1 MAFLFAPPGFL
12 ELVSAE
18 LRKSLHYIAACAM
31 LAEGRSWEET
41 LVEQVRIG
49 ILGCARICRQ
59 ALIEAVAQVPEVE
72 IVAVAS
78 RDAARAQA
86 YANDHGIRRAHGGY
100 EALLA
105 DDDVEVV
112 YNPLPN
118 SLHAEWTIN
127 ALSGGKAV
135 LCEKPLASNAAQAG
149 QMVAAARRADRPLI
163 EAFHYRHHPV
173 ARFIAEHVRSGELGR
188 LRQIDAI
195 LNIPG
200 RLLRPDD
207 IRFQEAL
214 AGGAT
219 MDVGSYCI
227 NILRLVAGVEPTVI
241 SASAS
246 TVAPRVDGAMRAR
259 LAFLGETKG
268 SIECSLTHESLVARL
283 SIEGERGGLVAENP
297 FLPQLGG
304 SSVTITVDGEARTEQ
319 FDRTPT
325 YVFQLRSLVDVIRN
339 GAASPTPAEDGV
351 ANMKVIDAVYT
362 AAGLGL
368 RG

>member
-1 MAFLFAPPGFL
+1 
-12 ELVSAE
+12 
-18 LRKSLHYIAACAM
+18 
-31 LAEGRSWEET
+31 
-41 LVEQVRIG
+41 
-49 ILGCARICRQ
+49 
-59 ALIEAVAQVPEVE
+59 
-72 IVAVAS
+72 
-78 RDAARAQA
+78 
-86 YANDHGIRRAHGGY
+86 
-100 EALLA
+100 
-105 DDDVEVV
+105 VV

-118 SLHAEWTIN
+118 SLHAEWSIN
-127 ALSGGKAV
+127 ALNAGKAV

-149 QMVAAARRADRPLI
+149 QMVAAARRANRPLI

-173 ARFIAEHVRSGELGR
+173 AQFIGERVRSGELGR
-188 LRQIDAI
+188 LRQIDAT

-200 RLLRPDD
+200 RLLGPGD

-227 NILRLVAGVEPTVI
+227 NILRLVAGEEPAVTE
-241 SASAS
+241 ASAS
-246 TVAPRVDGAMRAR
+246 TVSPRVDGAMLAR
-259 LAFLGETKG
+259 LAFPGETRG
-268 SIECSLTHESLVARL
+268 AIECSLIHDSLTARL
-283 SIEGERGGLVAENP
+283 SIEGELGGLVAENP

-304 SSVTITVDGEARTEQ
+304 SSVTITVDGEARTEH

-368 RG
+368 RS

>member
-1 MAFLFAPPGFL
+1 
-12 ELVSAE
+12 
-18 LRKSLHYIAACAM
+18 
-31 LAEGRSWEET
+31 
-41 LVEQVRIG
+41 LVEQVRMG

-59 ALIEAVAQVPEVE
+59 ALIEAARLVPEID

-78 RDAARAQA
+78 RDRPRAEA
-86 YANDHGIRRAHGGY
+86 YAREHGIGRAHGDY
-100 EALLA
+100 AALLA

-118 SLHAEWTIN
+118 SLHAEWSIN
-127 ALSGGKAV
+127 ALDAGKAV

-149 QMVAAARRADRPLI
+149 QMVAAARRANRPLI

-173 ARFIAEHVRSGELGR
+173 AQFIGERVRSGELGR
-188 LRQIDAI
+188 LRQIDAT

-200 RLLRPDD
+200 RLLGPGD

-227 NILRLVAGVEPTVI
+227 NILRLVAGEEPAVTE
-241 SASAS
+241 ASAS
-246 TVAPRVDGAMRAR
+246 TVSPRVDGAMRAR
-259 LAFLGETKG
+259 LAFPGETG
-268 SIECSLTHESLVARL
+268 GAIECSLIHDSLTARL
-283 SIEGERGGLVAENP
+283 SIEGELGGLVAENP

-304 SSVTITVDGEARTEQ
+304 SSVTITVDGEARTEH

-368 RG
+368 RS

>member
-1 MAFLFAPPGFL
+1 MEA
-12 ELVSAE
+12 
-18 LRKSLHYIAACAM
+18 
-31 LAEGRSWEET
+31 T
-41 LVEQVRIG
+41 LVECVRIG

-59 ALIEAVAQVPEVE
+59 ALIEAVGQVPEIE

-78 RDAARAQA
+78 RDPVRAQA
-86 YANDHGIRRAHGGY
+86 YAGEHGIRRAHSGY

-118 SLHAEWTIN
+118 SLHAEWSIN
-127 ALSGGKAV
+127 ALNAGKAV

-149 QMVAAARRADRPLI
+149 QMVAAARRANRPLI

-173 ARFIAEHVRSGELGR
+173 ARFIAERVRSGELGR
-188 LRQIDAI
+188 LRHIEAT

-200 RLLRPDD
+200 RLLGPDD

-227 NILRLVAGVEPTVI
+227 NILRLVAGEEPTVTQ
-241 SASAS
+241 ASAS
-246 TVAPRVDGAMRAR
+246 TVSPRVDGAMRAQ
-259 LAFLGETKG
+259 LAFPGGTKG
-268 SIECSLTHESLVARL
+268 AIECSLIHDSLVARL
-283 SIEGERGGLVAENP
+283 SIVGERGELIAENP

-304 SSVTITVDGEARTEQ
+304 SSVTITADGEARTEQ

-325 YVFQLRSLVDVIRN
+325 YVFQLRSLVDVIRH
-339 GAASPTPAEDGV
+339 GAVSPTPAEDGA